1 HLLGAV
7 RQRGL
12 VISPSE
18 QSPSPAQDRGLSSNM
33 WVALNVPSSGVEGGA
48 AGATR
53 SLVPG
58 KRGWLPMFPPLL
70 KVSPCPTECRDLA
83 CRVRRV
89 YHMIDTTKSR
99 RLVMAVARVF
109 RTGRSQAIRLPKE
122 FRVEADT
129 VYLKRTG
136 EGFLVITREPWE

>member
-53 SLVPG
+53 SLGGAAGATRSLVPG
-58 KRGWLPMFPPLL
+58 KRGWLPMFPPLP
-70 KVSPCPTECRDLA
+70 KVSPCPTECREP
-83 CRVRRV
+83 
-89 YHMIDTTKSR
+89 
-99 RLVMAVARVF
+99 
-109 RTGRSQAIRLPKE
+109 LPAE
-122 FRVEADT
+122 YAEYT
-129 VYLKRTG
+129 
-136 EGFLVITREPWE
+136 I